1 MFQRPCKILAVWV
14 TRFVNELRETHRGG
28 CQRSRRAIF
37 GLVVYAHICSHPRS
51 FRSVWHETE
60 EVAIVSPDW
69 SLTSST
75 QSAQHKHVAGS
86 VRSSHF
92 PSKQSQAVK
101 TSEFT
106 ACVSTLLSKQPT
118 NARSEWAVRGGRG
131 WFGVNLHPPSLPP
144 WTVLFFWSFM
154 CRGSGQL
161 RCSKNILRGWWLFK
175 PFFAPADRT
184 GTVLGFQSFDRR
196 LFPLNDLRRSAC
208 ANEGNLR
215 KSSHRK
221 GAAEHRRGWR
231 VAKTF

>member
-1 MFQRPCKILAVWV
+1 M
-14 TRFVNELRETHRGG
+14 
-28 CQRSRRAIF
+28 
-37 GLVVYAHICSHPRS
+37 
-51 FRSVWHETE
+51 
-60 EVAIVSPDW
+60 
-69 SLTSST
+69 
-75 QSAQHKHVAGS
+75 
-86 VRSSHF
+86 
-92 PSKQSQAVK
+92 SQAVLDLL
-101 TSEFT
+101 TSLLNNRKLLRLQSLLPVCLHCSVNNPQMPDLNGLWE
-106 ACVSTLLSKQPT
+106 AGGAGLVSIST
-118 NARSEWAVRGGRG
+118 
-131 WFGVNLHPPSLPP
+131 PPSLPP